1 VVLSIVA
8 VLAAMLLDRLSKLR
22 VEAERVTVAH
32 VLGSLR
38 SALALEVAAHMAS
51 GSTGAIEDLIGT
63 NPMDRLS
70 PQPENYLGALDD
82 PDPAQIP
89 RGRWYFNTNRQLLIY
104 RACDTLA
111 TFAAICRVRSESG
124 SSPSAV
130 TPITTQQEI
139 SLCDV
144 GCGRA
149 LRMAESVRRP
159 LETGNRK
166 PP

>member
-104 RACDTLA
+104 RVRHAGYFRSDLPGPE
-111 TFAAICRVRSESG
+111 RVRFKSQRSH
-124 SSPSAV
+124 SDYNPA
-130 TPITTQQEI
+130 
-139 SLCDV
+139 
-144 GCGRA
+144 
-149 LRMAESVRRP
+149 
-159 LETGNRK
+159 GN
-166 PP
+166 